1 MTTTLL
7 LKYPVINVY
16 FMVGFLVKSHSII
29 PILNQSIVNPIVI
42 WSVTINIDNTI
53 DRVEEFM

>member
-1 MTTTLL
+1 
-7 LKYPVINVY
+7 
-16 FMVGFLVKSHSII
+16 MVGILVKSHSII
-29 PILNQSIVNPIVI
+29 PTLNQNIVNPIVI